1 MLNLLRRCIIF
12 MNWNNE
18 KSIGLTKFFIIL
30 FAAVYILVLV
40 FCPRMTREFV
50 DHSFSA
56 RGKDFNL
63 FMATIYSSAVPLGI
77 ILWNLYRMI
86 GRIGEEQIFSDENV
100 SCSETDKLD
109 VFCGCRHLP
118 DFYGLLYFFPDY
130 SSLRGFYGTSDTG
143 YQECIRKGW
152 GNQRRE

>member
-1 MLNLLRRCIIF
+1 

-56 RGKDFNL
+56 RG
-63 FMATIYSSAVPLGI
+63 PLGI

-100 SCSETDKLD
+100 SCLRLISWMCFAVAVICLISTAYYIFFLIIAACAA
-109 VFCGCRHLP
+109 FM
-118 DFYGLLYFFPDY
+118 GLLIRVIKNVFVRAGEIKEENDY
-130 SSLRGFYGTSDTG
+130 T
-143 YQECIRKGW
+143 I
-152 GNQRRE
+152 

>member
-1 MLNLLRRCIIF
+1 

-100 SCSETDKLD
+100 SCLRLISWMCFAVAVICLISTA
-109 VFCGCRHLP
+109 
-118 DFYGLLYFFPDY
+118 YYIFF
-130 SSLRGFYGTSDTG
+130 
-143 YQECIRKGW
+143 
-152 GNQRRE
+152 

>member
-1 MLNLLRRCIIF
+1 

-100 SCSETDKLD
+100 SCLIIAACAA
-109 VFCGCRHLP
+109 FM
-118 DFYGLLYFFPDY
+118 GLLIRVIKNVFVRAGEIKEENDY
-130 SSLRGFYGTSDTG
+130 T
-143 YQECIRKGW
+143 I
-152 GNQRRE
+152 

>member
-1 MLNLLRRCIIF
+1 

-77 ILWNLYRMI
+77 I
-86 GRIGEEQIFSDENV
+86 
-100 SCSETDKLD
+100 
-109 VFCGCRHLP
+109 
-118 DFYGLLYFFPDY
+118 
-130 SSLRGFYGTSDTG
+130 
-143 YQECIRKGW
+143 
-152 GNQRRE
+152 